1 MNLYSRTLVFACS
14 WPLRKAKGFIALYRL
29 RSLISGVGKN
39 SRCALST
46 EIKFPD
52 NIQMGDFVWI
62 GANCTLGGHSGIKLA
77 DYVRVSKGVTIESAG
92 LSLTKPLP
100 YKHQGKPI
108 VIEKGAWVGAN
119 AIILAGVTI
128 GAYSVIGAGAVV
140 SKDVKP
146 HSIVVGQPYREVGK
160 NTL

>member
-1 MNLYSRTLVFACS
+1 
-14 WPLRKAKGFIALYRL
+14 
-29 RSLISGVGKN
+29 
-39 SRCALST
+39 
-46 EIKFPD
+46 
-52 NIQMGDFVWI
+52 
-62 GANCTLGGHSGIKLA
+62 
-77 DYVRVSKGVTIESAG
+77 
-92 LSLTKPLP
+92 LTKPLP

-128 GAYSVIGAGAVV
+128 GEYSVIGAGAVV